1 MAWSFNLTT
10 ELVIPLGTPN
20 KEAKAELE
28 TEPVTAEVKWS

>member
-1 MAWSFNLTT
+1 MAQSCDLTT